1 MRNFSIISV
10 LIALAA
16 GGILWQKT
24 LVKSTTDVMPKPV
37 VYSEPADDQNN
48 ITGNTDNCYEDN
60 QGSSECGSD
69 TISAEQNEM
78 ELQNQRGQAIMMKS
92 YNEKL
97 EKYNK
102 QIGGQR

>member
-1 MRNFSIISV
+1 MRNFSILSI

-16 GGILWQKT
+16 GGVLWQKT

-37 VYSEPADDQNN
+37 VYSEPADDQSNV
-48 ITGNTDNCYEDN
+48 TSNTIDCDEDN
-60 QGSSECGSD
+60 QDLSECAPD
-69 TISAEQNEM
+69 MNSAEQDEM
-78 ELQNQRGQAIMMKS
+78 EQQNQQGQAIMMKS

-102 QIGGQR
+102 QIGGQP